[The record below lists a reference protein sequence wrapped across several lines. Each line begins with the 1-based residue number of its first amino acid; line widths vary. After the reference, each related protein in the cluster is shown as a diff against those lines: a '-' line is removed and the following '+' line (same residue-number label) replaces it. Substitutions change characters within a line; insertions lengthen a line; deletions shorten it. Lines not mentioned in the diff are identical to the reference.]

1 MAPQAAF
8 SRVAVLGTGL
18 IGGSFGLAVRA
29 VFPDVHVTGWDR
41 PQILGRAVARGA
53 ITDAATDLSA
63 AVAAADLVYIALP
76 VGAIIE
82 HLPEIE
88 RAARP
93 GALVTDTGSTKAAIC
108 RVARH
113 EFAHEKLFIG
123 GHPLAGRELG
133 GIDNAG
139 ANLFR
144 GAKYVLV
151 GDAQEPR
158 SAHFAQF
165 LEDVLGVQPVWL
177 DAETHDWATAIV
189 SHLPQLVSIA
199 LAGVVQDETD
209 ETGLPVSLAGTGL
222 RDLARLAGSPYDIW
236 RDVCLTNT
244 DNIARALDRLAQALD
259 HLRRS
264 LASRDLEK
272 EFAAANEL
280 YKSLHK
286 LD

>member
-1 MAPQAAF
+1 MAPQPPF
-8 SRVAVLGTGL
+8 SRVTVLGTGL
-18 IGGSFGLAVRA
+18 VGGSFGLAVRA

-53 ITDAATDLSA
+53 IADAATDLHS
-63 AVAAADLVYIALP
+63 AVAAADLIYIALP

-93 GALVTDTGSTKAAIC
+93 GALVTDTGSTKAHIC
-108 RVARH
+108 RVAAH

-123 GHPLAGRELG
+123 GHPLAGREVG
-133 GIDNAG
+133 GIENAD

-151 GDAQEPR
+151 GDEHEPR
-158 SAHFAQF
+158 SAQFAQF
-165 LEDVLGVQPVWL
+165 LQDVLGVQPVWL

-189 SHLPQLVSIA
+189 SHLPQLVSVA
-199 LAGVVQDETD
+199 LASVVQDETD

-244 DNIARALDRLAQALD
+244 DNIARALDRLTQALD
-259 HLRRS
+259 HLRTR

-272 EFAAANEL
+272 EFDAANTL
-280 YKSLHK
+280 YTSLRK
-286 LD
+286 MD

>member
-1 MAPQAAF
+1 MI
-8 SRVAVLGTGL
+8 GTGL

-29 VFPDVHVTGWDR
+29 VFSDIHVTGWDR

-53 ITDAATDLSA
+53 ITDAAIDLST

-82 HLPEIE
+82 HLGEIE

-123 GHPLAGRELG
+123 GHPIAGGEAG
-133 GIDNAG
+133 GIENAD
-139 ANLFR
+139 ASLFR

-151 GDAQEPR
+151 GDEHEPR
-158 SAHFAQF
+158 AAHFAQF
-165 LEDVLGVQPVWL
+165 LKDVLGVQPVWL

-189 SHLPQLVSIA
+189 SQLPQLVAIA
-199 LAGVVQDETD
+199 LAGVVQNETD
-209 ETGLPVSLAGTGL
+209 ETGLPASLAGTGL
-222 RDLARLAGSPYDIW
+222 RDVLRLAGSPYDIW
-236 RDVCLTNT
+236 RDICLTNT
-244 DNIARALDRLAQALD
+244 DNIARALDRVEQAIE
-259 HLRRS
+259 HLRTH

-272 EFAAANEL
+272 EFAAANEI

-286 LD
+286 VD

>member
-1 MAPQAAF
+1 VAPQPPF

-29 VFPDVHVTGWDR
+29 VFPNVHVTGWDR

-53 ITDAATDLSA
+53 ITDAATDLRSA
-63 AVAAADLVYIALP
+63 VVAADLVYIALP

-93 GALVTDTGSTKAAIC
+93 GALVSDTGSTKADIC
-108 RVARH
+108 RVAAH

-123 GHPLAGRELG
+123 GHPLAGREVG
-133 GIDNAG
+133 GIDNA
-139 ANLFR
+139 AADLFR

-151 GDAQEPR
+151 GDAHEPR
-158 SAHFAQF
+158 TAHFAQF
-165 LEDVLGVQPVWL
+165 LRDVLGVEPVWL

-189 SHLPQLVSIA
+189 SHLPQLVAVA

-244 DNIARALDRLAQALD
+244 DNIARALDRLVQALD
-259 HLRRS
+259 HLRTR

-272 EFAAANEL
+272 EFVAANSL
-280 YKSLHK
+280 YTSLRK
-286 LD
+286 ME

>member
-1 MAPQAAF
+1 VAPQPAI

-29 VFPDVHVTGWDR
+29 VFPDVHITGWDR

-53 ITDAATDLSA
+53 ITDAAMDLST

-93 GALVTDTGSTKAAIC
+93 GALVTDTGSTKVAIC
-108 RVARH
+108 RVARN

-123 GHPLAGRELG
+123 GHPIAGREVG
-133 GIDNAG
+133 GIENAD

-151 GDAQEPR
+151 GDEHEPR

-165 LEDVLGVQPVWL
+165 LKDVLGVQPAWL

-189 SHLPQLVSIA
+189 SHLPQLVSVA
-199 LAGVVQDETD
+199 LAAVVQDETD

-244 DNIARALDRLAQALD
+244 DNIARALDRLVQALD
-259 HLRRS
+259 HLRTH
-264 LASRDLEK
+264 LATRDLEK
-272 EFAAANEL
+272 EFAAANTL
-280 YKSLHK
+280 YKSLYK
-286 LD
+286 ME

>member
-1 MAPQAAF
+1 MAAQPGF
-8 SRVAVLGTGL
+8 SRLAVLGTGL
-18 IGGSFGLAVRA
+18 VGGSFGLAVRA
-29 VFPDVHVTGWDR
+29 VFPGVHVTGWDR

-53 ITDAATDLSA
+53 ITDAAVDLAS
-63 AVAAADLVYIALP
+63 AVAAADFVYIALP
-76 VGAIIE
+76 IGAIIE

-93 GALVTDTGSTKAAIC
+93 GALVTDTGSTKSAIC
-108 RVARH
+108 RAAAH
-113 EFAHEKLFIG
+113 SFAGEKLFIG

-133 GIDNAG
+133 GIENAD

-151 GDAQEPR
+151 GDEREPR
-158 SAHFAQF
+158 CAHFAQF
-165 LEDVLGVQPVWL
+165 LKDVLGVHPVWL
-177 DAETHDWATAIV
+177 DADTHDWATAIV
-189 SHLPQLVSIA
+189 SHLPQLVSVA
-199 LAGVVQDETD
+199 LATVVADESD
-209 ETGLPVSLAGTGL
+209 ETGLPVSLAGSGL

-244 DNIARALDRLAQALD
+244 DNISRALDRLAQAID
-259 HLRRS
+259 HLRTH

-272 EFAAANEL
+272 EFDAANEL

-286 LD
+286 LE